1 MIIILGII
9 WEENTDSLCMY
20 MYDWVPA
27 LFTWNY
33 HNIVNWLYY
42 NTKQNIKKKKKKN
55 WIRHIAVIQLN
66 FYKYY
71 NETVNKQ
78 FGR

>member
-20 MYDWVPA
+20 MYDWVPDCSPEIITTLLA
-27 LFTWNY
+27 GYTT
-33 HNIVNWLYY
+33 I
-42 NTKQNIKKKKKKN
+42 QNKTLKKKKKN
-55 WIRHIAVIQLN
+55 WLRHIAVIQLN

>member
-1 MIIILGII
+1 MIINVGII
-9 WEENTDSLCMY
+9 WEENTDLLCMY

-33 HNIVNWLYY
+33 HNIVNSLYY
-42 NTKQNIKKKKKKN
+42 NTKQNIKKKKN
-55 WIRHIAVIQLN
+55 LICHVAVIQLN

-71 NETVNKQ
+71 NEIVNK
-78 FGR
+78 